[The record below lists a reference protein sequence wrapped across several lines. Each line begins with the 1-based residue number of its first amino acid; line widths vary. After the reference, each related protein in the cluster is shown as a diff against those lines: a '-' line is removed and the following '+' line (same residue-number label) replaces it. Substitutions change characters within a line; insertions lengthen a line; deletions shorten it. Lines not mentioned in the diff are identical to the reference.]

1 MSDISQD
8 SCCDPCD
15 PNLRR
20 VSPRWPMWLHARRW
34 MMRYMRALAPPS
46 ALRSK
51 VIKNLSNHSS
61 CHMLSYV
68 VTLNSML
75 EEHQTS
81 EKGRCWSTLWTRNLN
96 ELEWTLV
103 NIWVNQKE
111 AWHRRH
117 GLFPLPSW
125 CPRCW
130 CRCIAMQQF
139 SRLEPSRPS
148 RPLAQL
154 VNRRMETIRG
164 LFSNFWH
171 LGHLGLWDIWDLLW
185 IIEGSLEVKLPTIW
199 RDEKAV
205 SREKSQKRKDQKKED
220 AGARKGRK
228 VAKHC
233 VFSWFR

>member
-1 MSDISQD
+1 MWPQIAPSVTEVANVTACSPVDD
-8 SCCDPCD
+8 A
-15 PNLRR
+15 LYAGTRTT
-20 VSPRWPMWLHARRW
+20 VSPEIKSDQKLVQPLQLSHV
-34 MMRYMRALAPPS
+34 
-46 ALRSK
+46 
-51 VIKNLSNHSS
+51 VIC

-68 VTLNSML
+68 VTLISML
-75 EEHQTS
+75 EEYQTS

-171 LGHLGLWDIWDLLW
+171 LGHLGLVLNYIELW
-185 IIEGSLEVKLPTIW
+185 IIMTCWTSVEAVQEDSGDAIDACWISFPGKLWFQQEQRGDAVAPTLGN
-199 RDEKAV
+199 V
-205 SREKSQKRKDQKKED
+205 
-220 AGARKGRK
+220 
-228 VAKHC
+228 
-233 VFSWFR
+233 